1 MKTPKFKSYKRLN
14 GHDEFVEF
22 YQQLPIKDRKKLIA
36 LIKAIQQQ
44 GLLIAAKM
52 EWIKKLDSNLYEIR
66 SKVASNIQ
74 RGLYFH
80 DEEEQYIITHG
91 FTKNTQKT
99 PAREI
104 KHAKKLRAEYYQRKE
119 DEKNG

>member
-1 MKTPKFKSYKRLN
+1 MKTPKFKSYQRLN

-22 YQQLPIKDRKKLIA
+22 YQQLPVKDRKKLIA
-36 LIKAIQQQ
+36 LIRAIEQQ
-44 GLLIAAKM
+44 GLLTAAKM

-80 DEEEQYIITHG
+80 AEEEQYIITHG
-91 FTKNTQKT
+91 FTKKTQKA

-104 KHAKKLRAEYYQRKE
+104 KHAKEIRAEYYQRKG

>member
-1 MKTPKFKSYKRLN
+1 MKNPKFKSYRRLN

-22 YQQLPIKDRKKLIA
+22 YQQLPTKDRKKLIA
-36 LIKAIQQQ
+36 LIKTIEQQ
-44 GLLIAAKM
+44 GLLTAAKM

-80 DEEEQYIITHG
+80 VEEDQYIITHG
-91 FTKNTQKT
+91 FTKKSQKT
-99 PAREI
+99 SAREI
-104 KHAKKLRAEYYQRKE
+104 KHAKEIRSEYYQRE
-119 DEKNG
+119 ENENND